1 MKATRSV
8 LHILLSLL
16 FCLTVYSISARP
28 DVCFCGEACAHFLDD
43 EQPNNTVPY
52 HKRCRH
58 SDCNTCNVEKG
69 SHPDMRTPPSADY
82 SKKGG
87 DSEQSTVAIADDL
100 LTVRSPR
107 PFCSV
112 WAVTR
117 GDPPLIYLQH
127 CSFLC

>member
-16 FCLTVYSISARP
+16 FCLTVYGINARP
-28 DVCFCGEACAHFLDD
+28 DACFCGEACAHFLCDQ
-43 EQPNNTVPY
+43 QPENSLPY
-52 HKRCRH
+52 HKRCHH
-58 SDCNTCNVEKG
+58 SGCKPCNVEKG
-69 SHPDMRTPPSADY
+69 THPDMRTPPSADHG
-82 SKKGG
+82 KKGG
-87 DSEQSTVAIADDL
+87 DSEQFAVALADDL
-100 LTVRSPR
+100 LIVRSLR

-112 WAVTR
+112 CCVAR